1 MENLTM
7 PMLFLSLVI
16 NRLVEIGKRSIVDPE
31 STAKEPRWLSP
42 ALLAASLFLGAVG
55 VVGMFPSANLFIG
68 LGSSPLAEQAATGIV
83 IGGLANGVNFL
94 TGVATDVKEK
104 VAPAQ

>member
-16 NRLVEIGKRSIVDPE
+16 NRLVELAKRAIVDPE
-31 STAKEPRWLSP
+31 STEKEPRWLNPGMLTIS
-42 ALLAASLFLGAVG
+42 LLLGIAG
-55 VVGMFPSANLFIG
+55 VVLMFPSANLFIG

-94 TGVATDVKEK
+94 TGAADDLKAK
-104 VAPAQ
+104 LS

>member
-16 NRLVEIGKRSIVDPE
+16 NRLVELTKRAVVDPE

-42 ALLAASLFLGAVG
+42 AVLALSLFLGAVG

-68 LGSSPLAEQAATGIV
+68 LGSSPLAEQIATGIV

-94 TGVATDVKEK
+94 AGAADDLKAK
-104 VAPAQ
+104 LS